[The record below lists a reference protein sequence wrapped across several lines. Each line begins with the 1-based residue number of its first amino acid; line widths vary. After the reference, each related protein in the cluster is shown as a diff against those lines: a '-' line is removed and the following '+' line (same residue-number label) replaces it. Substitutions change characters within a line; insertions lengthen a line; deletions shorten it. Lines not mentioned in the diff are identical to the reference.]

1 MWFKQVKLYQ
11 LTESFRLPVEQL
23 IEKLEPLAFTSCLP
37 SMPSS
42 VGWISPVDEEGA
54 PLVRAINGCIMLC
67 LQFEEKILPAAV
79 IRQELSDRIKQ
90 IETSEGRKVYQKQ
103 KLSLKDEII
112 ITLLPRAFSKL
123 TRMYAYIDTRN
134 QWLVVGST
142 NEKKVEQF
150 ISLFKK
156 SVTENV
162 NTFEL
167 QKLSPAI
174 THWLKNQNYPTS
186 FSIEKACVLQDPDQQ
201 NRVVRCQQQDLFAN
215 SIQAVLKDG
224 YLVKQLAVCWQD
236 YVNFVLVDNFSLQS
250 IRFEDQVIAQAND
263 IEAETKQQQFD
274 ADFLIMSETLSALLK
289 ELLQL
294 FLKTESPLLEMNAA

>member
-42 VGWISPVDEEGA
+42 VGWIAPVDEEGA
-54 PLVRAINGCIMLC
+54 PLVRAINGCMMLC

-79 IRQELSDRIKQ
+79 IRQELSDRVKQ
-90 IETSEGRKVYQKQ
+90 IEASEGRKVYQKQ

-112 ITLLPRAFSKL
+112 MTLLPRAFSKL
-123 TRMYAYIDTRN
+123 TRLYAYIDTRN

-156 SVTENV
+156 SVTESV
-162 NTFEL
+162 TTFEL

-174 THWLKNQNYPTS
+174 THWLKNQNYPTTL
-186 FSIEKACVLQDPDQQ
+186 SIEKACVLQDPEQQ

-215 SIQAVLKDG
+215 SIQAFIKEG
-224 YLVKQLAVCWQD
+224 YLVKQLALCWQD

-263 IEAETKQQQFD
+263 IETETKQQQFD
-274 ADFLIMSETLSALLK
+274 ADFLIMSETLAGLLK
-289 ELLQL
+289 EMLQL
-294 FLKTESPLLEMNAA
+294 FLKTESVVPLVAA